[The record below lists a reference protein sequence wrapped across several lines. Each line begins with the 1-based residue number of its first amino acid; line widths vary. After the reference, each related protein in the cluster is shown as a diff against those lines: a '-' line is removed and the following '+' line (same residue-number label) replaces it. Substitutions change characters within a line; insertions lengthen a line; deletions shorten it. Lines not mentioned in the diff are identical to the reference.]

1 MRPWLQL
8 VLALLALSTASAQV
22 IDRMA
27 AVVNRHVVMESEVDQ
42 EARVEYLMAGKPL
55 EKLTQPDTAAAL
67 DRLIDRSL
75 LEQQVGKDV
84 DVEPAP
90 AEVAAELR
98 QVRQQFPRA
107 ATLEGWNALL
117 ASYGVTERDIQ
128 DHLAAQL
135 RVLRFIDLR
144 FRGLVRVDRNAIE
157 TYYQQKF
164 LPELRKRGAPEPPV
178 TEVSSKIEKILTE
191 QGIDEML
198 NHWLETLRSQA
209 RIEKMSSPQD
219 TSIAGEVRQ

>member
-27 AVVNRHVVMESEVDQ
+27 AIVNRHVVMESEVDQ
-42 EARVEYLMAGKPL
+42 EARIEYLMAGKPL
-55 EKLTQPDTAAAL
+55 EKLTQPDTAPAL

-75 LEQQVGKDV
+75 LEQQVGKDM

-90 AEVAAELR
+90 EEVAAELGR
-98 QVRQQFPRA
+98 VRQQFPRA
-107 ATLEGWNALL
+107 AATVEGWNALL
-117 ASYGVTERDIQ
+117 AAYGVTERDIE

-135 RVLRFIDLR
+135 RVLRLLICGFADWSGWTGMPSTPIISR
-144 FRGLVRVDRNAIE
+144 SS
-157 TYYQQKF
+157 F
-164 LPELRKRGAPEPPV
+164 LNCGNEARPEPPV
-178 TEVSSKIEKILTE
+178 TEVSGKIEKILTE

-198 NHWLETLRSQA
+198 NHWLETLRVPGA
-209 RIEKMSSPQD
+209 HRENVF
-219 TSIAGEVRQ
+219 AA